1 MKKIQKEFYVLNW
14 KEYTLEQLDQ
24 LRAEYNFL
32 VSDIEEKEKY
42 KGRLEKNIIKCGD
55 IIRKERE
62 DFEEE
67 KRKIIFE
74 NNKLK
79 KELEDKIKSVDTEI
93 KEKETKNNIL
103 LEEIKKQQSILD
115 DKSREILQD
124 TSLLLE
130 EKEEFERKSWEVLSS
145 IDEREKQIKIDRKK
159 AKEML
164 DEWKR
169 LIKEYEDKKKMI
181 DEWEKEYKRQKEW
194 LATQHEEINVKW
206 AVIEKTQKENSIE
219 RKQLDKDIEKN
230 AKMLQD
236 IDSKSSKLEEK
247 LEDLKNR
254 EWELAKNITEF
265 RETKYQFLVIM
276 KQKGISKLD
285 IEKLDKEFSI

>member
-1 MKKIQKEFYVLNW
+1 M
-14 KEYTLEQLDQ
+14 EQLDQ

-130 EKEEFERKSWEVLSS
+130 EKEEFERKS
-145 IDEREKQIKIDRKK
+145 
-159 AKEML
+159 
-164 DEWKR
+164 
-169 LIKEYEDKKKMI
+169 
-181 DEWEKEYKRQKEW
+181 
-194 LATQHEEINVKW
+194 
-206 AVIEKTQKENSIE
+206 
-219 RKQLDKDIEKN
+219 
-230 AKMLQD
+230 
-236 IDSKSSKLEEK
+236 
-247 LEDLKNR
+247 
-254 EWELAKNITEF
+254 
-265 RETKYQFLVIM
+265 
-276 KQKGISKLD
+276 
-285 IEKLDKEFSI
+285 